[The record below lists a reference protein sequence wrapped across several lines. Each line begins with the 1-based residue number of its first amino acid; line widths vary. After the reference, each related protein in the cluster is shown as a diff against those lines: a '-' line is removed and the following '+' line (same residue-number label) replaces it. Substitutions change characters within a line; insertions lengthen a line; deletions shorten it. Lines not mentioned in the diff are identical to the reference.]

1 MGTFY
6 KTAFSLAVAAGI
18 SFSLCSPSWAEPSP
32 SSGGSLGAVTY
43 GVKKYDR
50 SSNKGAKSQSSSKKA
65 LAPNQSVQALN
76 EMRLVSRWFAA
87 AYDIPARVPEEMFL
101 AGYTYSDAVV
111 ALSLMDAGA
120 SLNEVLEKRRNHRW
134 DEVAAAVGIEPSS
147 LPKPVIKVMNT
158 QNGNRPLEYVHFTPD
173 VRSGL
178 ASRLHL
184 PSFSPSV
191 PDPVAVERFRLSKKD
206 IANIRLALE
215 NVNDLDEATL
225 RLPAGRSLK
234 VGDWVIA
241 GVISKYKPFPIDTVL
256 SVRTGEVVEWG
267 DVAAMFSV
275 DPSIFV
281 EGPLAS
287 IYAALVEGEN
297 YATLS
302 GLRRSSYPATLD
314 NIYVLNNV
322 ENAELQALGW
332 LMSLYYKE
340 TEQERALLN
349 SYGLSFAD
357 QALSLAVARM
367 AFVDVSE
374 IANRIGHGAN
384 WQYLIDYY
392 KLDMTGQDVVLAA
405 ALSRDQARFPQ
416 ESQVKSK
423 SRSKSVR
430 SKRFN

>member
-6 KTAFSLAVAAGI
+6 KTALSLAAVAGI
-18 SFSLCSPSWAEPSP
+18 SLSLCAPSLAKPCASAEGRLVAAS
-32 SSGGSLGAVTY
+32 Y

-50 SSNKGAKSQSSSKKA
+50 ASKAKTTQTSAKKNVA
-65 LAPNQSVQALN
+65 QDQSVQALN

-101 AGYTYSDAVV
+101 AGYTYSDAIV
-111 ALSLMDAGA
+111 AFSLMDAGA
-120 SLNEVLEKRRNHRW
+120 SLNEVLEKRRNNRW
-134 DEVAAAVGIEPSS
+134 DEVAKLVGIEPSS

-184 PSFSPSV
+184 PSFAPTV
-191 PDPVAVERFRLSKKD
+191 PDPVAVERFRLSKSD
-206 IANIRLALE
+206 IANIRKALE

-241 GVISKYKPFPIDTVL
+241 GVLSKYKPFPIDTIL

-281 EGPLAS
+281 EGPLAP
-287 IYAALVEGEN
+287 IYGALVEGEN

-302 GLRRSSYPATLD
+302 SLRRSSYPDTLN
-314 NIYVLNNV
+314 NIYALNNV
-322 ENAELQALGW
+322 EGAELQALGW

-340 TEQERALLN
+340 TEEERALLN

-367 AFVDVSE
+367 AFADVGE
-374 IANRIGHGAN
+374 IANRIRHGAN

-392 KLDMTGQDVVLAA
+392 KLDMTGQDVVMAA
-405 ALSRDQARFPQ
+405 AVSRDQARFP
-416 ESQVKSK
+416 ETSSTD
-423 SRSKSVR
+423 SKSVR

>member
-6 KTAFSLAVAAGI
+6 KTALSLAAAAGI
-18 SFSLCSPSWAEPSP
+18 SFSLCAPTLAEPTVSAEGRLLAA
-32 SSGGSLGAVTY
+32 SY
-43 GVKKYDR
+43 NVKKYDR
-50 SSNKGAKSQSSSKKA
+50 ASKADKNQAAAKKTVAQD
-65 LAPNQSVQALN
+65 QSVQALN
-76 EMRLVSRWFAA
+76 EMRLVSRWFAS

-134 DEVAAAVGIEPSS
+134 DEVASLVGIEPSS

-178 ASRLHL
+178 ASRLRL
-184 PSFSPSV
+184 PSFAPTV
-191 PDPVAVERFRLSKKD
+191 PDPVAVERFRLSKND
-206 IANIRLALE
+206 IANIRKALE

-241 GVISKYKPFPIDTVL
+241 GVLSKYKPFPIDTIL

-275 DPSIFV
+275 DPSIFT
-281 EGPLAS
+281 EGPLAP
-287 IYAALVEGEN
+287 IYGALVEGEN

-302 GLRRSSYPATLD
+302 SLRRSSYPDTLN
-314 NIYVLNNV
+314 NIYALNNV
-322 ENAELQALGW
+322 DGAELQALGW

-340 TEQERALLN
+340 TDEERALLN

-367 AFVDVSE
+367 AFADVSE
-374 IANRIGHGAN
+374 IANRIRHGAN

-392 KLDMTGQDVVLAA
+392 KLDMTGQDVVMAA
-405 ALSRDQARFPQ
+405 AVSRDQARFP
-416 ESQVKSK
+416 EETKTK
-423 SRSKSVR
+423 SKSVR
-430 SKRFN
+430 SKRFS

>member
-6 KTAFSLAVAAGI
+6 KTALSLAAVAGI
-18 SFSLCSPSWAEPSP
+18 SLSLCAPSLAKPCASAEGRLVAAS
-32 SSGGSLGAVTY
+32 Y

-50 SSNKGAKSQSSSKKA
+50 ASKAKTTQTSAKKNVA
-65 LAPNQSVQALN
+65 QDQSVQALN

-101 AGYTYSDAVV
+101 AGYTYSDAIV
-111 ALSLMDAGA
+111 AFSLMDAGA
-120 SLNEVLEKRRNHRW
+120 SLNEVLEKRRNNRW
-134 DEVAAAVGIEPSS
+134 DEVAKLVGIEPSS

-184 PSFSPSV
+184 PSFAPTV
-191 PDPVAVERFRLSKKD
+191 PDPVAVERFRLSKSD
-206 IANIRLALE
+206 IANIRKALE

-241 GVISKYKPFPIDTVL
+241 GVLSKYKPFPIDTIL

-281 EGPLAS
+281 EGPLAP
-287 IYAALVEGEN
+287 IYGALVEGEN

-302 GLRRSSYPATLD
+302 SLRRSSYPDTLN
-314 NIYVLNNV
+314 NIYALNNV
-322 ENAELQALGW
+322 EGAELQALGW

-340 TEQERALLN
+340 TDEERTILN

-367 AFVDVSE
+367 AFADVGE
-374 IANRIGHGAN
+374 IANRIRHGAN

-392 KLDMTGQDVVLAA
+392 KLDMTGQDVVMAA
-405 ALSRDQARFPQ
+405 AVSRDQARFP
-416 ESQVKSK
+416 ETSSTD
-423 SRSKSVR
+423 SKSVR

>member
-6 KTAFSLAVAAGI
+6 KTALSLAAVAGIGLSLCAPSLAEPCISAEGRLVAA
-18 SFSLCSPSWAEPSP
+18 S
-32 SSGGSLGAVTY
+32 Y

-50 SSNKGAKSQSSSKKA
+50 ASKAKKA
-65 LAPNQSVQALN
+65 PTSAKKNVAQDQSVQALN
-76 EMRLVSRWFAA
+76 EMRLVSRWFAS

-101 AGYTYSDAVV
+101 AGYTYSDAIV

-120 SLNEVLEKRRNHRW
+120 SLNEVLEKRRNNRW
-134 DEVAAAVGIEPSS
+134 DEVAKLVGIEPSS

-184 PSFSPSV
+184 PSFSPTV
-191 PDPVAVERFRLSKKD
+191 PDPVAVERFRLSKND
-206 IANIRLALE
+206 IANIRKALE

-241 GVISKYKPFPIDTVL
+241 GVLSKYKPFPIDTIL

-281 EGPLAS
+281 EGPLAP
-287 IYAALVEGEN
+287 IYGALVEGEN

-302 GLRRSSYPATLD
+302 SLRRSSYPDTLN
-314 NIYVLNNV
+314 NIYALNNV
-322 ENAELQALGW
+322 EGAELQALGW

-340 TEQERALLN
+340 TEEERALLN

-357 QALSLAVARM
+357 QALALAVARM

-374 IANRIGHGAN
+374 IANRIRHGAN

-392 KLDMTGQDVVLAA
+392 KLDMTGQDVVMAA
-405 ALSRDQARFPQ
+405 AISRDQARFP
-416 ESQVKSK
+416 ETPSPD
-423 SRSKSVR
+423 SKSVR

>member
-6 KTAFSLAVAAGI
+6 KTALSLAVTAGI
-18 SFSLCSPSWAEPSP
+18 GFSICAPCLAEPCVSAEA
-32 SSGGSLGAVTY
+32 SY

-50 SSNKGAKSQSSSKKA
+50 ASKAKKA
-65 LAPNQSVQALN
+65 PNSAKKNIAQDQSVQALN

-101 AGYTYSDAVV
+101 AGYTYSDAIV

-120 SLNEVLEKRRNHRW
+120 SLNEVLEQRRNHRW
-134 DEVAAAVGIEPSS
+134 DEVAASVGIEPSS

-184 PSFSPSV
+184 PSFSPTV
-191 PDPVAVERFRLSKKD
+191 PDPVAVERFRLSKSD
-206 IANIRLALE
+206 IANIRKALE

-241 GVISKYKPFPIDTVL
+241 GVLSKYKPFPIDTIL

-281 EGPLAS
+281 EGPLAP
-287 IYAALVEGEN
+287 IYGALVEGEN

-302 GLRRSSYPATLD
+302 SLRRSSYPDALN
-314 NIYVLNNV
+314 NIYALNNV
-322 ENAELQALGW
+322 EGAELQALGW

-340 TEQERALLN
+340 TDEERALLN

-367 AFVDVSE
+367 AFADVNE
-374 IANRIGHGAN
+374 IANRIRHGAN

-392 KLDMTGQDVVLAA
+392 KLDMTGQDVVMAA
-405 ALSRDQARFPQ
+405 AVSRDQARFP
-416 ESQVKSK
+416 ETPSTD
-423 SRSKSVR
+423 SKSVR